1 VSKSTIEFKYK
12 IYFITFVLL
21 LFFSVSSFFSYWMT
35 LRISDSISR
44 LNKTNNQ
51 LQKTLIVFADVEK
64 IKRYIYEYGISGD
77 AIYISSIEILFDS
90 FEKIDLDV
98 ANVSK
103 EYLYAY
109 RKLLENIKKYR
120 VDFESAKKQIPL
132 NFLLRKELREQA
144 QKLEDIVSA
153 FKLSKLYKEDMFN
166 LILFSKSIL
175 ETEKASIRYFET
187 DNVTYVMQTSQY
199 LKKAESIIQELKE
212 STFFKRNDLSLAIRD
227 DLEEFRKT
235 IQKTIE
241 HYRTYSMLTK
251 IVMPGN
257 ADEIRHYSKALRK
270 ITLQEREEVKKKID
284 YHINLNKQLNVFISL
299 SFILLVLF
307 SFFVIITIILQPL
320 RKLTVMFQELSSG
333 KDDVEI
339 PEYNHKDEIG
349 KLIEAAYQYKL
360 VNKKTKELV
369 TQMQD
374 YQENLENKVQEEIA
388 IRREREQALVQQSKL
403 ASMGEMIGA
412 IAHQWRQPLNELSI
426 RIQKLKYAYKNE
438 KINEEFVTTFIKK
451 NQLTINFMSK
461 TIDDFRNFFRIDK
474 EQKVF
479 GVKESIEEVLSIQN
493 AQLKN
498 YNIEVVFEGEEFF
511 YKGFKTEFQQ
521 VLINIIS
528 NAKDAFVSNQTALPI
543 LHIKLAE
550 GTITIE
556 DNAGGIEPEVLER
569 VFEPYFTTK
578 EQGDGTGIGLYM
590 SKMII
595 EDNMNSHISIV
606 NKGEGIQVSII
617 LQGEREDV

>member
-1 VSKSTIEFKYK
+1 MSKSTIEFKYK